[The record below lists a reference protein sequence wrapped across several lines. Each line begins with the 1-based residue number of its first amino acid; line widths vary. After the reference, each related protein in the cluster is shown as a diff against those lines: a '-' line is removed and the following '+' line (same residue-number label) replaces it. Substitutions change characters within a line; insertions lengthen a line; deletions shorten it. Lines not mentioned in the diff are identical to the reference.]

1 MDVEKFLSDEHM
13 LTPELVSDLQTNGQ
27 LPLIE
32 EFNGTY
38 GLEVIRAVHQS
49 DSWGNEIK
57 LDNDKV
63 NAYVMGKNNIP
74 TCCVQTKFSENG
86 QQLKSP
92 RYTYK
97 CITAFKER
105 GNTHHTESTKM
116 SSLMKNIRTRNAV
129 ISTGALYPLS
139 TKTIAN
145 KVMGVTNQE
154 TKLRSDYNQYSL
166 SGEQYHSLLKA
177 LVNGTTVSGMQAYTS
192 QLEEFNK
199 LQEKLLVAK
208 STQDKTL
215 SKPIYVIGYS
225 VLGESYYEMVY
236 ERDSNGDF
244 NMSSLHKP
252 IGDKE
257 NFPVMI
263 ENLPNYDKYGHVLP
277 LWAIRLKDKAKAEN
291 GESIVNKYFVKTR
304 WSSDD
309 GRYDSE
315 LNVCAWTKGNSYGW
329 GDYDYY
335 VGIFNV
341 GGE

>member
-13 LTPELVSDLQTNGQ
+13 LTPKLVSDLQTNGQ

-49 DSWGNEIK
+49 DSWGNDIK
-57 LDNDKV
+57 LENDEL

-74 TCCVQTKFSENG
+74 TCVVQTKFTDNG
-86 QQLKSP
+86 RQLRSP
-92 RYTYK
+92 SYTYK
-97 CITAFKER
+97 CITPFKER
-105 GNTHHTESTKM
+105 GDTHHTESIKM
-116 SSLMKNIRTRNAV
+116 SSLMKNVRQRNAV
-129 ISTGALYPLS
+129 IETSALYPLS
-139 TKTIAN
+139 TKTIKN
-145 KVMGVTNQE
+145 KVMAVTNQE
-154 TKLRSDYNQYSL
+154 EKLKSEYSQYGL
-166 SGEQYHSLLKA
+166 NGELYHSLLNA
-177 LVNGTTVSGMQAYTS
+177 LVNGTTVSDMQVYMN
-192 QLEEFNK
+192 QLEIFNK
-199 LQEKLLVAK
+199 LQEQLAVAK

-236 ERDSNGDF
+236 ERDSNGEF
-244 NMSSLHKP
+244 ALSKLHKP

-277 LWAIRLKDKAKAEN
+277 LWAIRLKDKITN
-291 GESIVNKYFVKTR
+291 GESIINKYFVKTR

-309 GRYDSE
+309 HSYDSE

-329 GDYDYY
+329 GDFDYY

>member
-13 LTPELVSDLQTNGQ
+13 LTPEQVSDLQTNGQ

-74 TCCVQTKFSENG
+74 TCCVQTKFSQNG

-92 RYTYK
+92 IYTYK

-105 GNTHHTESTKM
+105 GDTHHTESIKM
-116 SSLMKNIRTRNAV
+116 SSLMKNVRQRNAV
-129 ISTGALYPLS
+129 IETSALYPLS
-139 TKTIAN
+139 TKTIKN

-154 TKLRSDYNQYSL
+154 EKLKSEYNQYSL

-177 LVNGTTVSGMQAYTS
+177 LVNGTTVSGMQAYKS

-277 LWAIRLKDKAKAEN
+277 LWAIRLKDKAEN

>member
-13 LTPELVSDLQTNGQ
+13 LTPEQVSDLQTNGQ

-74 TCCVQTKFSENG
+74 TCCVQTKFSQNG

-92 RYTYK
+92 IYTYK

-105 GNTHHTESTKM
+105 GDTHHTESIKM
-116 SSLMKNIRTRNAV
+116 SSLMKNVRQRNAV
-129 ISTGALYPLS
+129 IETSALYPLS
-139 TKTIAN
+139 TKTIKN

-277 LWAIRLKDKAKAEN
+277 LWAIRLKDKAEN

>member
-13 LTPELVSDLQTNGQ
+13 LTPKLVSDLQTNGQ

-49 DSWGNEIK
+49 DSWGNDIK
-57 LDNDKV
+57 LENDEL

-74 TCCVQTKFSENG
+74 TCVVQTKFTNNG
-86 QQLKSP
+86 QQLRSP
-92 RYTYK
+92 SYTYK
-97 CITAFKER
+97 CITPFKER
-105 GNTHHTESTKM
+105 GDTHHTESIKM
-116 SSLMKNIRTRNAV
+116 SSLMKNVRQRNAV
-129 ISTGALYPLS
+129 IETSALYPLS
-139 TKTIAN
+139 TKTIKN
-145 KVMGVTNQE
+145 KVMAVTNQE
-154 TKLRSDYNQYSL
+154 DKLKSEYSQYGL
-166 SGEQYHSLLKA
+166 NGELYHSLLNA
-177 LVNGTTVSGMQAYTS
+177 LVNGTTVSGMQVYMN
-192 QLEEFNK
+192 QLEIFNK
-199 LQEKLLVAK
+199 LQEQLAVAK

-236 ERDSNGDF
+236 ERDSNGEF
-244 NMSSLHKP
+244 ALSKLHKP

-277 LWAIRLKDKAKAEN
+277 LWAIRLKDKITN
-291 GESIVNKYFVKTR
+291 GESIINKYFVKTR

-309 GRYDSE
+309 HSYDSE

-329 GDYDYY
+329 GDFDYY

>member
-105 GNTHHTESTKM
+105 GDTHHTESTKM

-129 ISTGALYPLS
+129 IETGALYPLS
-139 TKTIAN
+139 TKTIAH

-154 TKLRSDYNQYSL
+154 TKLRSEYNQYSL
-166 SGEQYHSLLKA
+166 AGEQYHSLLKA

-277 LWAIRLKDKAKAEN
+277 LWAIRLKDKAEN